1 MVSNINALL
10 NQALT
15 NRGIR
20 SRVGGAG
27 SFPLRSVPDSGSN
40 KDAGTGNSDTLVLS
54 EPLQALRNIGVDLT
68 NSTCSEA
75 ASMFN
80 FNLQYTDEELK
91 NVSTNGSYDSR
102 SQSLKVDFSF
112 CSALSV
118 RDPATGKE
126 HQELFQFDLHMEASL
141 FESVRND
148 HKVVKEDIM
157 QFARKIL
164 GKISKLHAEGKSI
177 DGLVLD
183 SEDLKELASVD
194 GGKLLKS
201 IVLIIDLMRNVDRMQ
216 GKNGDHVLLKP
227 EREQTQI
234 DERQEQ
240 KEQSFSMSLSVNRIS
255 VDSSQTSAD
264 AAPTAVAA
272 TIESAAP
279 SS

>member
-27 SFPLRSVPDSGSN
+27 SFPQRSVSDSGSN

-91 NVSTNGSYDSR
+91 SVSANGSYDSR

-118 RDPATGKE
+118 KDSATGKE

-201 IVLIIDLMRNVDRMQ
+201 IVLIIDLLRNVDRMQ

-227 EREQTQI
+227 KREQMQI
-234 DERQEQ
+234 DERQEL
-240 KEQSFSMSLSVNRIS
+240 KEQSFSMSLSVHRIS
-255 VDSSQTSAD
+255 VDSTQTSAD
-264 AAPTAVAA
+264 AAPTVVAA
-272 TIESAAP
+272 AIESAP
-279 SS
+279 TS